1 MTDDSSSRTA
11 SASDPPSDVQID
23 SKVVP
28 TLREDPHSSSSSS
41 LPFRLLFVSNLT
53 PQRSPADWSETDR
66 RHRIGPKTAA
76 DLQAELGPELQ
87 VEVPN
92 RLGDHPDQWTVSLS
106 FPTLE
111 AFSPRQIARQMPPT
125 ARLLSVRSLVQE
137 VKTGE
142 LSSTAFRN
150 QLDEI
155 DFSIDWADELYRL
168 LTEEPPPANGN
179 SREASSPQQ
188 QPDDAL
194 DRVMSMVDTG
204 DARKPE
210 PSTPPEDPAP
220 IRDAADSILHRLDSA
235 IAAQVHAVL
244 TVPEFRQLEAAWR
257 GLRFLE
263 SHIDLNGNV
272 DLLALPCSRA
282 DLHDALHHQVI
293 QPEHN
298 EANDEP
304 PTSLV
309 MIDHAFGHSQVE
321 VDQLADL
328 AGTGQSLQ
336 TPVVAS
342 VSADFFGLEHLRGL
356 TRLPSLRPHLQGD
369 EYIKWDQL
377 RSEDS
382 SSFLSLALP
391 SVQLRPP
398 HTKGAS
404 DSVIAVD
411 EDEGVSGS
419 GALAVGVAAAQ
430 SYAETGWPTHLTQQ
444 AIDCRGSA
452 SDASSLSAQFSGHLQ
467 SELARAGFVV
477 LDETADGDLRIVH
490 APSVHEPTVYDDPS
504 AAAEARAEASLPCR
518 LFLARVAHRL
528 FTLRRTLDLTA
539 PLADLQA
546 RVAAEMNDV
555 LEPDTVRVEHVSDV
569 DLPNQEVLAVRLR
582 PPDRILSANAR
593 LAMVLRVPADS

>member
-11 SASDPPSDVQID
+11 PASDPPSDVQID
-23 SKVVP
+23 SEVVTTP
-28 TLREDPHSSSSSS
+28 REDPHSSSSSP

-66 RHRIGPKTAA
+66 RHHIGPKTVA

-92 RLGDHPDQWTVSLS
+92 RLSDQPDQWTVSLS

-111 AFSPRQIARQMPPT
+111 AFSPRQIAQQMPPT
-125 ARLLSVRSLVQE
+125 ARLLSVRSLVQK

-142 LSSTAFRN
+142 LSPTAFRN

-168 LTEEPPPANGN
+168 LNEEPPPANGN
-179 SREASSPQQ
+179 SREVSSPQQ
-188 QPDDAL
+188 QPEDAL

-204 DARKPE
+204 DTPE
-210 PSTPPEDPAP
+210 PETTPPADPAP

-272 DLLALPCSRA
+272 DLLVLPCRRA
-282 DLHDALHHQVI
+282 DLHDALHHQVL

-304 PTSLV
+304 PTSLL
-309 MIDHAFGHSQVE
+309 MIDHAFGHSHVE

-356 TRLPSLRPHLQGD
+356 TQLPSLRPHLQGD

-377 RSEDS
+377 RSEDA

-398 HTKGAS
+398 HTKSAS

-411 EDEGVSGS
+411 ENEGVFGS

-430 SYAETGWPTHLTQQ
+430 SYAETGWSTHLTQQ
-444 AIDCRGSA
+444 TFGCGGSA
-452 SDASSLSAQFSGHLQ
+452 NDASLLSAQFSGSMQ

-477 LDETADGDLRIVH
+477 LDETDDGDLRIAH

-539 PLADLQA
+539 PLTDLQA